1 MTQNEDPVLN
11 PNSASDEE
19 LRQLPGV
26 GPQLA
31 ARIIA
36 GRPYQNL
43 KDLRRVPGIGDRV
56 LRAIEPLLTL
66 APQAAGDPEVPTSGE
81 KGQVADQ
88 DRLPEQASTT
98 ELKYPLVITEPRA
111 QWSGFRALLA
121 MGLASALCS
130 LTLTLAVMAGIN
142 GTLDFGRNSALEDL
156 RSELLQFRSQLDTT
170 QLELE
175 ALRGR
180 AEALD
185 GVSGRMFEVEDQV
198 TSLQQQIDE
207 TLTAMGEIQ
216 MELASALDETRAQ
229 AERVGRFQSF
239 LDGLS
244 RLVGQATTE
253 P

>member
-1 MTQNEDPVLN
+1 MTQNEDPILN

-66 APQAAGDPEVPTSGE
+66 TPQAAGEPEVPTSGE

-142 GTLDFGRNSALEDL
+142 GTLDF
-156 RSELLQFRSQLDTT
+156 QFRSQVDTT
-170 QLELE
+170 QREID

-180 AEALD
+180 AEDLD